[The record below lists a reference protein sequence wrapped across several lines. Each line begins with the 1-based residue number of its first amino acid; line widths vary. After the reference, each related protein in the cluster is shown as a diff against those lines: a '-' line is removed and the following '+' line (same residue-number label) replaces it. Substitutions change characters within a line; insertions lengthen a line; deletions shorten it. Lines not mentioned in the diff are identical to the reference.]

1 MRTVRTLLTGLIALA
16 FAVLV
21 VSCGGSGG
29 GSTAGG
35 AATVSKGAIESFG
48 SVTVNGVK
56 FRVAGA
62 TLHLRDDKI
71 DKVLQNETEI
81 QNSLEKGM
89 VITVKGKLDDNGL
102 TGAASEIE
110 FRDTLT
116 GRIDDKG
123 ADFIKVMGQTIF
135 LDDNAKPLLAT
146 LAINDNVRI
155 SGLADDKGGLRA
167 THAKRLDDQAEF
179 EVKGF
184 VAGFNGGT
192 TMTLLLS
199 PTATSGLTVDLSSAV
214 LPAIGI
220 KDGDFVEVKS
230 AVSPSNSVISA
241 TRVELEDEIKA
252 GENDEFEVEGFV
264 ANLAGSTFMIGDM
277 QVSFNSDTRF
287 VNGAA
292 SDLVAGAKVEAEGL
306 IVNSI
311 LVAEKIAFKDNIRI
325 RAQVT
330 AIDADAATLT
340 ILGITVSV
348 PGSTEIRENGNAVAL
363 AALTG
368 RFVDLRGRVGA
379 DGLNIIASRIDP
391 RNNDPGEA
399 MLRGPV
405 SSSSEAGNTLTIA
418 GILINTAGAEFKGS
432 GESHSII
439 SSTQF
444 FASLTPN
451 ITVVKALWKPFTS
464 TTAPAKE
471 VELES

>member
-1 MRTVRTLLTGLIALA
+1 MRTVRTVLTGLIALA

-35 AATVSKGAIESFG
+35 TTTVSKGAIESFG
-48 SVTVNGVK
+48 SVVVNGIE

-62 TLHLRDDKI
+62 KLHLRDDKI
-71 DKVLQNETEI
+71 DKVLQNEAEI
-81 QNSLEKGM
+81 QNNLEKGM

-102 TGAASEIE
+102 TGAATEIE
-110 FRDTLT
+110 FRDVLI

-123 ADFIKVMGQTIF
+123 VDFIKVMGQTIF
-135 LDDNAKPLLAT
+135 LDDNVKPLLAT

-167 THAKRLDDQAEF
+167 THVKRLDDQAEF

-184 VAGFNGGT
+184 VSGFNGGT

-199 PTATSGLTVDLSSAV
+199 PTATTGLSINLAGAA
-214 LPAIGI
+214 LPAAGI
-220 KDGDFVEVKS
+220 KNGDFVEVKS
-230 AVSPSNSVISA
+230 AISPADGVINA

-252 GENDEFEVEGFV
+252 EENDEFEVEGFV
-264 ANLAGSTFMIGDM
+264 ANLAGSTFMVGDM
-277 QVSFNSDTRF
+277 QVSFNSATRF

-292 SDLVAGAKVEAEGL
+292 TDLVAGAKVEAEGL
-306 IVNSI
+306 IVNGI
-311 LVAEKIAFKDNIRI
+311 LMAEKIAFKDNLRV

-330 AIDADAATLT
+330 AVDTDASTLT

-348 PGSTEIRENGNAVAL
+348 PGSAEIRENGNAVAL

-405 SSSSEAGNTLTIA
+405 SASSETNNTLTIA
-418 GILINTAGAEFKGS
+418 GILVNTAGAEFKGS

-439 SSTQF
+439 SATQF

-451 ITVVKALWKPFTS
+451 VTVVKVLWKPFTS